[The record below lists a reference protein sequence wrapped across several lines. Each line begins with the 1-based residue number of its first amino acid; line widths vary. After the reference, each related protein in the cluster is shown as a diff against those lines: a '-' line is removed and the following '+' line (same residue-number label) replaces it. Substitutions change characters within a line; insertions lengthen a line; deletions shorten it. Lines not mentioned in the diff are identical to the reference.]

1 MKRLNGKGRDEFI
14 NYMNEMIRL
23 KNRKLQQWRREFV
36 EDYLKY

>member
-1 MKRLNGKGRDEFI
+1 
-14 NYMNEMIRL
+14 MNEMIRL